1 MDFVYYVW
9 KGWQRCKQEQIKH
22 ECKNLFIEIIS
33 FDKEKDLMYEALNN
47 PLADYIKMFLIA
59 EYKEKVYESMF
70 SPYFK
75 KMDEDVLNELER
87 IIHSMYTYEDI
98 YNYQHVP
105 LHFLFADKFY
115 SFFEYIES
123 KGVNLLDPHN
133 DTEVYDDEPC
143 DSVIYCKLIWNY
155 YVQHI

>member
-70 SPYFK
+70 SPR
-75 KMDEDVLNELER
+75 V
-87 IIHSMYTYEDI
+87 
-98 YNYQHVP
+98 
-105 LHFLFADKFY
+105 
-115 SFFEYIES
+115 
-123 KGVNLLDPHN
+123 
-133 DTEVYDDEPC
+133 
-143 DSVIYCKLIWNY
+143 
-155 YVQHI
+155 